1 MNNVRE
7 VERQIEDVNEWI
19 ETILVRQEK
28 AQEEVSKAR
37 SDYVTATTKR
47 QRLMGQLRNAR
58 KGQVA

>member
-19 ETILVRQEK
+19 ETILIRQEK
-28 AQEEVSKAR
+28 AQEDASKAR
-37 SDYVTATTKR
+37 SDYVTATAKR

-58 KGQVA
+58 EGQVA